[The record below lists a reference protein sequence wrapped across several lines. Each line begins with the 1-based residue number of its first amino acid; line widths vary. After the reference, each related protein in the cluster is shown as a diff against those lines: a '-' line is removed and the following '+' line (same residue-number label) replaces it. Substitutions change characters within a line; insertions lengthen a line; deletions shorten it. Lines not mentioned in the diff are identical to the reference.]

1 MLENVPIFAQL
12 DPSDLEEIAHLAV
25 TRAFPKNAVVVTEG
39 DLGNS
44 MYVIAKGRVKVFLT
58 SDEGKEVILNTLGPN
73 GSFGELAL
81 LDDEPRSASVM
92 TLEPSSLMIISRPSF
107 ERCLAEK
114 PKIAVGLIR
123 ALVQRVRGLT
133 ENVRDLALSEVYGR
147 VVSLFGKLAAD
158 EDGKQVIRQRLTHQ
172 EIANM
177 VGASREMISKILK
190 DLAVGGYIT
199 IDSKIITLNKK
210 LPAKW

>member
-12 DPSDLEEIAHLAV
+12 DPSDLEDISHLAV
-25 TRAFPKNAVVVTEG
+25 TRAFPKNAVIVTEG

-44 MYVIAKGRVKVFLT
+44 MYIIAKGRVKVFLT
-58 SDEGKEVILNTLGPN
+58 SEEGKEVILNTLGPDE
-73 GSFGELAL
+73 SFGELAL
-81 LDDEPRSASVM
+81 LDEEPRSASVM
-92 TLEPSSLMIISRPSF
+92 TLEPSSLVIISRPSF
-107 ERCLAEK
+107 ERCLADK

-123 ALVQRVRGLT
+123 ALVQRVRALT

-147 VVSLFGKLAAD
+147 VVSLFGKLAED

>member
-12 DPSDLEEIAHLAV
+12 DASDLEDISRLAV
-25 TRAFPKNAVVVTEG
+25 TRAFPKNAVIVTEG

-44 MYVIAKGRVKVFLT
+44 MYIIAKGRVKVFLT
-58 SDEGKEVILNTLGPN
+58 SEEGKEVILNTLGPDE
-73 GSFGELAL
+73 SFGELAL
-81 LDDEPRSASVM
+81 LDEEPRSASVM
-92 TLEPSSLMIISRPSF
+92 TLEPSSLVIISRPSF
-107 ERCLAEK
+107 ERCLADK

-123 ALVQRVRGLT
+123 ALVQRVRALT

-147 VVSLFGKLAAD
+147 VVSLFGKLAED

>member
-12 DPSDLEEIAHLAV
+12 DPSDLEEIAQLAV

-44 MYVIAKGRVKVFLT
+44 MYIIAKGRVKVFLT

-107 ERCLAEK
+107 ERCLADK

-147 VVSLFGKLAAD
+147 VVSLFGKLAVP

-199 IDSKIITLNKK
+199 IDSKIITLNKR

>member
-12 DPSDLEEIAHLAV
+12 DPSDLEEIAQLAV

-107 ERCLAEK
+107 ERCLADK

-147 VVSLFGKLAAD
+147 VVSLFGKLAVP

-199 IDSKIITLNKK
+199 IDSKIITLNKR